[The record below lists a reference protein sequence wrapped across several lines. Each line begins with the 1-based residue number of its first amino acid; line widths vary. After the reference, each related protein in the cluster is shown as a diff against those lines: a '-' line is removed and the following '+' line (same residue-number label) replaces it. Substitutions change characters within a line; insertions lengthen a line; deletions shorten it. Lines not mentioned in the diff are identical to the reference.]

1 MSDSVVSKLSAPL
14 MRAVVVVL
22 TLAALLLGVFAMH
35 SMMGSHSDASV
46 SAGHTHAQTDAH
58 ADPVAAS
65 TGGMALVAGADQGA
79 VVPMVPTST
88 DFVQD
93 LRRILELSAEGS
105 LLPVDSIRLVP
116 KDSGLRVVNLINLV
130 RRWPQFPS
138 TQPRALALRIG
149 GEGAQPSELRFFSR
163 EAAPGLRPRL
173 RITYLPRTQAAL
185 P

>member
-1 MSDSVVSKLSAPL
+1 MSEVWIMSDSVVSKLSAPL

-79 VVPMVPTST
+79 VVPIVPCDDSCAMGCALMAATCVIVFFLAS
-88 DFVQD
+88 
-93 LRRILELSAEGS
+93 LILLARVPALFARVLDAGPR
-105 LLPVDSIRLVP
+105 LLLLVP
-116 KDSGLRVVNLINLV
+116 
-130 RRWPQFPS
+130 
-138 TQPRALALRIG
+138 RAK
-149 GEGAQPSELRFFSR
+149 FHV
-163 EAAPGLRPRL
+163 
-173 RITYLPRTQAAL
+173 YLPSLTVLSISRT
-185 P
+185 

>member
-79 VVPMVPTST
+79 VVPIVPCDDSCAMGCALMAATCVIVFFLAS
-88 DFVQD
+88 
-93 LRRILELSAEGS
+93 LILLARVPALFARVLDAGPR
-105 LLPVDSIRLVP
+105 LLLLVP
-116 KDSGLRVVNLINLV
+116 
-130 RRWPQFPS
+130 
-138 TQPRALALRIG
+138 RAK
-149 GEGAQPSELRFFSR
+149 FHV
-163 EAAPGLRPRL
+163 
-173 RITYLPRTQAAL
+173 YLPSLTVLSISRT
-185 P
+185 

>member
-79 VVPMVPTST
+79 VVPMVPCDDSCAMGCALMAATCVIVFFLAS
-88 DFVQD
+88 
-93 LRRILELSAEGS
+93 LILLARVPALFARVLDAGPR
-105 LLPVDSIRLVP
+105 LLLLVP
-116 KDSGLRVVNLINLV
+116 
-130 RRWPQFPS
+130 
-138 TQPRALALRIG
+138 RAK
-149 GEGAQPSELRFFSR
+149 FHV
-163 EAAPGLRPRL
+163 
-173 RITYLPRTQAAL
+173 YLPSLTVLSISRT
-185 P
+185 

>member
-79 VVPMVPTST
+79 VVPMVPCDDSCAMGCALMAATCVIVFFLAS
-88 DFVQD
+88 
-93 LRRILELSAEGS
+93 LILLARVPAMFARVLDAGPR
-105 LLPVDSIRLVP
+105 LLRLVP
-116 KDSGLRVVNLINLV
+116 
-130 RRWPQFPS
+130 
-138 TQPRALALRIG
+138 RAKLHV
-149 GEGAQPSELRFFSR
+149 
-163 EAAPGLRPRL
+163 
-173 RITYLPRTQAAL
+173 YLPSLTVLSISRT
-185 P
+185 

>member
-1 MSDSVVSKLSAPL
+1 MSEVWIMSDSVVSKLSAPL

-79 VVPMVPTST
+79 VVPMVPCDDSCAMGCALMAATCVIVFFLAS
-88 DFVQD
+88 
-93 LRRILELSAEGS
+93 LILLARVPALFARVLDAGPR
-105 LLPVDSIRLVP
+105 LLLLVP
-116 KDSGLRVVNLINLV
+116 
-130 RRWPQFPS
+130 
-138 TQPRALALRIG
+138 RAK
-149 GEGAQPSELRFFSR
+149 FHV
-163 EAAPGLRPRL
+163 
-173 RITYLPRTQAAL
+173 YLPSLTVLSISRT
-185 P
+185 

>member
-79 VVPMVPTST
+79 VVPMVPCDDSCAMGCALMAATCVIVFFLAS
-88 DFVQD
+88 
-93 LRRILELSAEGS
+93 LILLARVPALFARVLDAGPR
-105 LLPVDSIRLVP
+105 LLLL
-116 KDSGLRVVNLINLV
+116 G
-130 RRWPQFPS
+130 
-138 TQPRALALRIG
+138 PRAK
-149 GEGAQPSELRFFSR
+149 FHV
-163 EAAPGLRPRL
+163 
-173 RITYLPRTQAAL
+173 YLPSLTVLSISRT
-185 P
+185 